1 MPVGTGTGVTAA
13 ESEHACPRHNAR
25 VGRLDAGLEYGT
37 LDVAGVR
44 RGYWLAR
51 EPGGSSGTLLMAL
64 HGSGTSGKDMATIF
78 TGLATRGPAAGVTT
92 VFPDGWGA
100 VWHIARPP
108 SGEPALDDV
117 AFLVA
122 LVEQLRGTSVFLAGI
137 SNGGGFAEHVARH
150 GLLRLDGL
158 FLVVGTIREFSRQAQ
173 PVPRQRTAVTIMAG
187 TGDRAVNYCGGP
199 LRAPGVGGW
208 ILRRRA
214 ARHGDL
220 PSERRVAAVETVARD
235 WAAGN
240 GIGGPVLERPAVSQ
254 LPVAAGDPP
263 VTRLTWSA
271 PGCPPVVL
279 YRIEGG
285 GHGWPGGPQ
294 YRPAR
299 VIGPIPRQLD
309 ATGSLL
315 DMVLTESAPGVSGDA
330 GASSGLEKKRSTRHY
345 RGAYEGR
352 RRADRG

>member
-1 MPVGTGTGVTAA
+1 M
-13 ESEHACPRHNAR
+13 
-25 VGRLDAGLEYGT
+25 GRGEGGDLEYAT

-51 EPGGSSGTLLMAL
+51 GGCGGTLLVVL
-64 HGSGTSGKDMATIF
+64 HGSGTSGKDVATIF
-78 TGLATRGPAAGVTT
+78 TGLATRGPAAGVTA
-92 VFPDGWGA
+92 VFPDGWDE

-108 SGEPALDDV
+108 PDEPGLDDA
-117 AFLVA
+117 AFLAA
-122 LVEQLRGTSVFLAGI
+122 LVERLEGTPVFLAGV
-137 SNGGGFAEHVARH
+137 SNGAGFAEHVARH
-150 GLLRLDGL
+150 GLLPVARL
-158 FLVVGTIREFSRQAQ
+158 FLVVGTFREFSREAQ

-187 TGDRAVNYCGGP
+187 TGDRMVPYDGGP
-199 LRAPGVGGW
+199 LRARGMVGRT
-208 ILRRRA
+208 LRRRA

-220 PSERRVAAVETVARD
+220 PSERRVVPVEAVARD

-240 GIGGPVLERPAVSQ
+240 GIGGEPAVSQ

-294 YRPAR
+294 FLPAR
-299 VIGPIPRQLD
+299 VIGPIPRHLD
-309 ATGSLL
+309 ATGILL
-315 DMVLTESAPGVSGDA
+315 EMVTGSCIPAPGVSGERR
-330 GASSGLEKKRSTRHY
+330 GPSGLEK
-345 RGAYEGR
+345 G
-352 RRADRG
+352 

>member
-1 MPVGTGTGVTAA
+1 
-13 ESEHACPRHNAR
+13 
-25 VGRLDAGLEYGT
+25 VGRRDAGLEHGT
-37 LDVAGVR
+37 LEVAGVR

-51 EPGGSSGTLLMAL
+51 GGSAGTLLMVL
-64 HGSGTSGKDMATIF
+64 HGSGTSGRDMATIF

-92 VFPDGWGA
+92 VFPDGWGG

-108 SGEPALDDV
+108 PGEPALDDV

-122 LVEQLRGTSVFLAGI
+122 LAEQLGAASVVLAGL
-137 SNGGGFAEHVARH
+137 SNGGGFAEHVARY
-150 GLLRLDGL
+150 GLLPLAGL
-158 FLVVGTIREFSRQAQ
+158 FLVVGTIREFSRQGQ

-187 TGDRAVNYCGGP
+187 TGDRAVNYDGGP

-208 ILRRRA
+208 LLRHRA

-220 PSERRVAAVETVARD
+220 ASERRVVPIETVARD

-240 GIGGPVLERPAVSQ
+240 EIGGD
-254 LPVAAGDPP
+254 PVAERLAAAPGDPP

-271 PGCPPVVL
+271 SGCPPVVL

-294 YRPAR
+294 FRPTRA
-299 VIGPIPRQLD
+299 IGPIPRHLD
-309 ATGSLL
+309 ATGILL
-315 DMVLTESAPGVSGDA
+315 QMI
-330 GASSGLEKKRSTRHY
+330 
-345 RGAYEGR
+345 
-352 RRADRG
+352 